1 MRVVEK
7 STFSLLSIALSH
19 VMITWWGHGGE
30 ILQPSFPVVLGWA
43 SQQTTISC
51 MHWELDSIKTV
62 EVSSS
67 LAWFKPD
74 GPNPALGAHGSTRG
88 HTLEDQSTLTH
99 PAAKRAVLAASV
111 LAFLWKPQA
120 QEMSRRCSP
129 ICQYTFTHP
138 LGYIS
143 PPTIIP
149 GTLPTPA
156 PTSFICSLL
165 KK

>member
-7 STFSLLSIALSH
+7 STFCLLSIALSH
-19 VMITWWGHGGE
+19 VMISCWRHSGE
-30 ILQPSFPVVLGWA
+30 ILQPSFPVGLGWA
-43 SQQTTISC
+43 SQQATI
-51 MHWELDSIKTV
+51 HWELDSIKTV

-88 HTLEDQSTLTH
+88 HTLEDQFTSTH
-99 PAAKRAVLAASV
+99 PVGKRAVLVASV
-111 LAFLWKPQA
+111 LAFLWRPQA

-138 LGYIS
+138 LVYIS
-143 PPTIIP
+143 PATNIP